1 MENSASFNM
10 SSNESSIE
18 NIIECIEIIS
28 SKYPNYVA
36 IIEEETNLSFTY
48 NELMVKSSEISLE
61 LMKHIQYPKEII
73 VGDETPLVALLTNR
87 GHASIASMLGILK
100 AGAAY
105 VPIDPSFPEDRQLHI
120 LTHSKCQI
128 VIVEDVYLNRLKS
141 MGTSTEILPKILILN
156 ASTSKLKELDDS
168 SYSSV
173 RNILNKSVEITRST
187 ESLAYVLYTSGSTGK
202 PKGVMVRNQGLLNI
216 IQFFANDLKVTNKD
230 AVLGLTTFCFDI
242 SMLEIFMPLIKG
254 ATLVLVSL
262 TTQKNPIRIIETL
275 TKYNITI
282 MQATPTTYEMLISC
296 GWNGDTNIKFLVG
309 GEACRP
315 KVAQLS
321 STCGGLYNVYGPTET
336 TIWSSSFRIPT
347 DKAIVNGYVTSGV
360 PVGHPISATSFYL
373 VSEQGEEITAID
385 GEGELFI
392 GGDGVALG
400 I

>member
-1 MENSASFNM
+1 
-10 SSNESSIE
+10 
-18 NIIECIEIIS
+18 
-28 SKYPNYVA
+28 
-36 IIEEETNLSFTY
+36 
-48 NELMVKSSEISLE
+48 MVKSSAITLE

-73 VGDETPLVALLTNR
+73 LGDETPLVALLTNR

-100 AGAAY
+100 SGAAY

-128 VIVEDVYLNRLKS
+128 VIVEDIHLNRLKNMYIS
-141 MGTSTEILPKILILN
+141 QIEPLPKILILN
-156 ASTSKLKELDDS
+156 ASTASVIELKLES
-168 SYSSV
+168 SAL
-173 RNILNKSVEITRST
+173 RNIVNKSSSLGITRST

-262 TTQKNPIRIIETL
+262 ATQKNPIRIIETL